1 MSTQFFVTGANGFI
15 GQHMVEYLVQRGCEV
30 HTLIRPGSLPSFLI
44 SEHVIVH
51 YGDLRDKTSL
61 MRAMPVGAYVINF
74 AANPYHK
81 TLSHDVNVRG
91 TAQLLNV
98 IKRKKGMLLHVS
110 TQATKIL
117 QRGVYGSTKSKSD
130 ELVRASG
137 IPFVIIKPSLVYGP
151 GKKGL
156 FTKIAN
162 LASKLPFIP
171 VFGDGKVGLYP
182 IHVHDLC
189 TLIEKTI
196 TDSSAYGLTFDA
208 GGTQR
213 ITYNQLYTSLA
224 HYLPK
229 KPYLI
234 HIPKNLGLLL
244 AKMMAFLPNPPFYE
258 DNILGSTQDTHCTPL
273 PLLKRYNHTP
283 ISFQDGLRQIF
294 SPNSIRVGIIGLGKM
309 GMLHAT
315 LLRTIP
321 NVDIVALIDT
331 NPKLVTTF
339 TSMGIPGTFFPSLK
353 QALQHKK
360 LDAVYIITPTCV
372 HMELLKEALANKL
385 HVFIEKPVA
394 LNDDQIR
401 ELRQLHPA
409 TIVHTGYTLLY
420 HRPFQEFMR
429 IIHTKRYG
437 KVISFA
443 ALFQHSEVLSPKKGW
458 MFTKKL
464 SGGGVLMNPGPHLFS
479 IIHACF
485 GKPKH
490 VTGILKQKYSSEVE
504 DEAHFTFIYPTF
516 EGQVSLSWS
525 VKGKHIADYR
535 ITCRCEK
542 AEIIAN
548 STDITIKK
556 AGKTTHIPF
565 EKLSPQEPNLFT
577 INPHA
582 FGEAYYVE
590 NLEFIRAIHGI
601 KKHIPNSLQN
611 ALYTEDIIQ
620 TCYAKG
626 IRA

>member
-1 MSTQFFVTGANGFI
+1 MSTQFFITGANGFI
-15 GQHMVEYLVQRGCEV
+15 GQHMVEYLVQRGHEV
-30 HTLIRPGSLPSFLI
+30 HTLIRPGSLPSFAI

-51 YGDLRDKTSL
+51 YGDLRDKASL
-61 MRAMPVGAYVINF
+61 MRAMPVGAYVIHF

-91 TAQLLNV
+91 TAHLLDV
-98 IKRKKGMLLHVS
+98 IKRKKGVLLHIS

-137 IPFVIIKPSLVYGP
+137 IPFVIIKPSLVYGS

-182 IHVHDLC
+182 IYVHDLC
-189 TLIEKTI
+189 ILIEKTI

-213 ITYNQLYTSLA
+213 ITYNQLYTSIA
-224 HYLPK
+224 QYLPK
-229 KPYLI
+229 KPYLVHI
-234 HIPKNLGLLL
+234 HKNFGLFM
-244 AKMMAFLPNPPFYE
+244 ARVMAFLPNPPFYE

-283 ISFQDGLRQIF
+283 MLFQDGLRQVF
-294 SPNSIRVGIIGLGKM
+294 APSSIRVGIIGLGKM

-315 LLRTIP
+315 LLHTMP
-321 NVDIVALIDT
+321 NVNIVALIDT

-339 TSMGIPGTFFPSLK
+339 KSMGISGTFFPSLK
-353 QALQHKK
+353 EALRHEK
-360 LDAVYIITPTCV
+360 LDAVYIITPTCT
-372 HMELLKEALANKL
+372 HMALLKEALTNKL

-394 LNDDQIR
+394 LNNDQIR
-401 ELRQLHPA
+401 EIRQLHPA
-409 TIVHTGYTLLY
+409 TVVHTGYTLLY
-420 HRPFQEFMR
+420 HRPFQELMR
-429 IIHTKRYG
+429 IINEKRYG
-437 KVISFA
+437 KVISFTA
-443 ALFQHSEVLSPKKGW
+443 TFQHGEVLSPKKGW

-479 IIHACF
+479 IIYACF

-490 VTGILKQKYSSEVE
+490 VTGTLKQKYSPEVD
-504 DEAHFTFIYPTF
+504 DEAQFTFTYPAF
-516 EGQVSLSWS
+516 EGCVSLSWS
-525 VKGKHIADYR
+525 VKGKHIADYQ
-535 ITCRCEK
+535 ITCHCEHAK
-542 AEIIAN
+542 IIAT
-548 STDITIKK
+548 SIDITIKN
-556 AGKTTHIPF
+556 ARKTTRIPF

-582 FGEAYYVE
+582 YGEAYYAE
-590 NLEFIRAIHGI
+590 NLEFIRAIRGI
-601 KKHIPNSLQN
+601 KKHTPNSLQN
-611 ALYTEDIIQ
+611 ALHTEDIIQ

-626 IRA
+626 TRA